1 MHSFREVVAVLERRD
16 GRLRGMVWAG
26 WVLAAAACLAFVLAL
41 VFALLGHPLP
51 AWAMPLLAAAGLVAA
66 AVAFVLRIR
75 ARRPRCRLLL
85 EVDVRLGLD
94 ARLSSLLEMEEHGG
108 PKLFFERLFRDVV
121 RIAPEWKRALPIPRC
136 IPFLAAATLLGTAL
150 ALALPLLS
158 LHPARSRDAGLGP
171 SPSATVAPAALDSGG
186 ASEVRDADGAA
197 APNLTVAGSP
207 VPATSTAGM
216 SQRTLSEILSEL
228 RPALASSSAASVP
241 GSEAATGLES
251 EDADAALHQEL
262 ESLQKRLEAGGQAPS
277 AHEIQRVRDA
287 AAATSP
293 DLAKT
298 VEAAAA
304 ASDMD
309 ALRQTIS
316 QLLSPSA
323 SQAAPT
329 THSTRSDVRSSSDEP
344 SKSADATTDSPP
356 PSGAPADGAS
366 SGASAGT
373 KGSASPSAAMP
384 NETPIFESG
393 VGEVAPVAAPLVVGE
408 SGGLSSYITSGVPA
422 ERAPDSTGHGPT
434 WRLALG
440 QVQSLLSARDLPA
453 GAAEIIRDYFQR
465 ITEETP

>member
-1 MHSFREVVAVLERRD
+1 MHSFREVVDVLERRD
-16 GRLRGMVWAG
+16 GRLRGIVWGG
-26 WVLAAAACLAFVLAL
+26 WVLAATACLAFVLAL
-41 VFALLGHPLP
+41 VYALLGHPLP

-66 AVAFVLRIR
+66 AVGFVLRIR

-85 EVDVRLGLD
+85 EVDVRLGLE
-94 ARLSSLLEMEEHGG
+94 ARLSSLLEMEERGG

-121 RIAPEWKRALPIPRC
+121 RIAPDWKRALPIPRC
-136 IPFLAAATLLGTAL
+136 VPFLAAATLLSTAL

-158 LHPARSRDAGLGP
+158 LHPARSRDVGLGP
-171 SPSATVAPAALDSGG
+171 SSSAAIAPAALDSG
-186 ASEVRDADGAA
+186 ASEARDDDGAA

-207 VPATSTAGM
+207 VPATSTAGL

-241 GSEAATGLES
+241 GSDAATGLES
-251 EDADAALHQEL
+251 EDADAALHREL

-277 AHEIQRVRDA
+277 ANEMQTVRDA

-298 VEAAAA
+298 VDAAAA

-309 ALRQTIS
+309 ALRRTIS

-329 THSTRSDVRSSSDEP
+329 THSTRSDVRASSDEL
-344 SKSADATTDSPP
+344 SESTDATTDSPP

-366 SGASAGT
+366 SGAPAGT
-373 KGSASPSAAMP
+373 QGSASPSVAMP

-393 VGEVAPVAAPLVVGE
+393 VGDVAPVAAPLVVGE
-408 SGGLSSYITSGVPA
+408 SGGLSSYITSGVPV
-422 ERAPDSTGHGPT
+422 ERALDSTGQDAT
-434 WRLALG
+434 WRLAPG